1 MPGPIRRTGRSLTGR
16 WRALRTF
23 WKLYFD
29 STIDVRRP
37 CGSQHRAFAACGW
50 REGPVSAGAVL
61 SLMMQ
66 HEQALAWSALTARA
80 ARASRAPL
88 LAGFPRWG
96 FDDEGDSDDEGAG
109 GLGRGRQ
116 RRRRPRWHVSRRRR
130 RSVNIVAVTVE
141 DLAHTGR

>member
-1 MPGPIRRTGRSLTGR
+1 M
-16 WRALRTF
+16 
-23 WKLYFD
+23 
-29 STIDVRRP
+29 
-37 CGSQHRAFAACGW
+37 
-50 REGPVSAGAVL
+50 SAGAVL

-109 GLGRGRQ
+109 SDEVDSDDG
-116 RRRRPRWHVSRRRR
+116 
-130 RSVNIVAVTVE
+130 
-141 DLAHTGR
+141 DLDGMSHDGDDVQ